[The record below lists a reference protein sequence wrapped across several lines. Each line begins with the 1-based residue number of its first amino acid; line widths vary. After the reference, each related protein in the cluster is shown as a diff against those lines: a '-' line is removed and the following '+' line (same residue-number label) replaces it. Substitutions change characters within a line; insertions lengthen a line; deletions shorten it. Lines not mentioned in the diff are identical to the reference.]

1 MVQISL
7 TSNFIFYQ
15 KYTTMAGI
23 LARKVEMTRV
33 IKGDKFVPVTI
44 LEVPTLKVV
53 GFKTIEK
60 DGYEA
65 ILVGVP
71 KKNAELKVAKG
82 KKSLPVNQFSEIQE
96 FDLSDGKP
104 EGLDVGSDIT
114 LDLLEWVELV
124 RVTWF
129 SKWKWFTGAM
139 KKHNFSGWPATHG
152 SKFHRAL
159 GSIWNRKPKRTHKGK
174 KMHGHHGNIKVTLK
188 KVPLE
193 LVNKEASLIG
203 VRWWVPGARNSLVT
217 ITF

>member
-1 MVQISL
+1 
-7 TSNFIFYQ
+7 
-15 KYTTMAGI
+15 MAGI

-33 IKGDKFVPVTI
+33 IKGDRFVPITI
-44 LEVPTLKVV
+44 LEVPTLMVV

-65 ILVGVP
+65 VLVGIP
-71 KKNAELKVAKG
+71 KKGLTPKLAKG
-82 KKSLPVNQFSEIQE
+82 KNSLPVNQFSEIQE
-96 FDLSDGKP
+96 FDASAGKP
-104 EGLDVGSDIT
+104 EGLEVGSMIT
-114 LDLLEWVELV
+114 LDIFEGVEKV
-124 RVTWF
+124 RLSGI

-159 GSIWNRKPKRTHKGK
+159 GSIWNRKPTRTHKGK
-174 KMHGHHGNIKVTLK
+174 KMHGHHGCVKVTLR

-193 LVNKEASLIG
+193 LVNKEASIIG
-203 VRWWVPGARNSLVT
+203 VRWAVPGARNSLVT